1 VTSSI
6 YLWRFGQNFEDSE
19 PFKFVHSEDELP
31 KKIRLVLPSPSA
43 SYIKRTSY
51 FEYSNLIHKGLPIYK
66 EVPSPIGSS
75 QP

>member
-1 VTSSI
+1 MTCSI

-19 PFKFVHSEDELP
+19 PFLFVHSDEEMP
-31 KKIRLVLPSPSA
+31 TKIRLVLTSPTA

-51 FEYSNLIHKGLPIYK
+51 FEDSTLTYKGLPIYK
-66 EVPSPIGSS
+66 EVPSPVYEG